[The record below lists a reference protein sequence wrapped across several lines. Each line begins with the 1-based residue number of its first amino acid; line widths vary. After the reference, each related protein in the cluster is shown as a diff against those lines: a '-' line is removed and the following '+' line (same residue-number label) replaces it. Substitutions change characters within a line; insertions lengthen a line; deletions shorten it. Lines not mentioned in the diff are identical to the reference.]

1 MGDLAAA
8 NVNRSYQLAAT
19 SVAIFTFS
27 MAFLYPRYLSG
38 DANATLFQVTLAVM
52 GVATFSF
59 VFAALLYYGSSLVD
73 RFDEV
78 DRARY
83 QGLGDR
89 LWLLGLLSLF
99 LAPSLVLFTVGLA
112 LVGGA
117 WFALWLLYLIVVARY
132 FPRIRTGI
140 RR

>member
-19 SVAIFTFS
+19 SVAIFTFT

-38 DANATLFQVTLAVM
+38 DANATLFQATLAVM

-59 VFAALLYYGSSLVD
+59 VFAAL

-78 DRARY
+78 DRTRY

-89 LWLLGLLSLF
+89 IWLLGLLSLF
-99 LAPSLVLFTVGLA
+99 LAPSLVLFTVGLT
-112 LVGGA
+112 LVGAA
-117 WFALWLLYLIVVARY
+117 WFAFWLLYLIVVARY
-132 FPRIRTGI
+132 FPRISTVI